1 MDKINQ
7 RRTEMYKQGIS
18 STAAHDRR
26 LSVPISRRQ
35 KKRQRALLELRQ
47 ALSPSSVKTYTP
59 PAAQR
64 QAHGANT
71 NGAAIVPFP
80 SPSTQHYL
88 TEQLRCLF
96 NPTSTPGAL
105 QQCTHR
111 LSGLAANMHVAHT
124 LASYNNSGSSSSV
137 LDHLLYLLTAQGA
150 TEAVHF
156 IPTMDLFNTL
166 LQHES
171 PGCMLTQSIVQHGH
185 EQFFVHYLLHNN
197 VTDVAMASVLALLNM
212 ASHDSTRSSIRT
224 SIQRTKGAID
234 ALRSLLVNPQ
244 VVGSQDLVLWLLFNL
259 LIAMKEDDPQFE
271 QSQQMVY
278 HKSFAKMLPELM
290 HIAVQRPPMAPMAP
304 MAPTTPLPT
313 PPQNI
318 TFSTSSSSSSS
329 PSSSSSFTTTTST
342 LMTTA
347 TSNAQ
352 IKAIALVEQ
361 IVKHGG
367 MPLEHLV
374 NKCQRGMVT
383 QLVLQAINVSDSIP
397 YLHSVLLILTHIF
410 AHCNDPLPIQEAIHN
425 GALSILSNLLMHH
438 SSTDI
443 RYQAAHALSKF
454 IEGTVDVVK
463 PALLH
468 SQCPVFRTLAQ
479 KSASNGDIAQEV
491 REQSAYAMLQI
502 LRCAWVTDQMASF
515 VLSSCVDLIH
525 EMTSPP
531 LLCEVLDWIEQLL
544 SRSNVAHPQFE
555 ALGGIDAME
564 KLLYATKATPEVEA
578 KIVHIL
584 NIVER
589 HEQGNGEDD
598 YEEVGMELE
607 DIQPLTAVFQMVDG
621 NGRLW

>member
-1 MDKINQ
+1 
-7 RRTEMYKQGIS
+7 
-18 STAAHDRR
+18 
-26 LSVPISRRQ
+26 
-35 KKRQRALLELRQ
+35 
-47 ALSPSSVKTYTP
+47 
-59 PAAQR
+59 
-64 QAHGANT
+64 
-71 NGAAIVPFP
+71 
-80 SPSTQHYL
+80 
-88 TEQLRCLF
+88 
-96 NPTSTPGAL
+96 
-105 QQCTHR
+105 
-111 LSGLAANMHVAHT
+111 
-124 LASYNNSGSSSSV
+124 
-137 LDHLLYLLTAQGA
+137 
-150 TEAVHF
+150 
-156 IPTMDLFNTL
+156 
-166 LQHES
+166 
-171 PGCMLTQSIVQHGH
+171 
-185 EQFFVHYLLHNN
+185 
-197 VTDVAMASVLALLNM
+197 
-212 ASHDSTRSSIRT
+212 
-224 SIQRTKGAID
+224 
-234 ALRSLLVNPQ
+234 
-244 VVGSQDLVLWLLFNL
+244 
-259 LIAMKEDDPQFE
+259 
-271 QSQQMVY
+271 
-278 HKSFAKMLPELM
+278 
-290 HIAVQRPPMAPMAP
+290 
-304 MAPTTPLPT
+304 
-313 PPQNI
+313 
-318 TFSTSSSSSSS
+318 
-329 PSSSSSFTTTTST
+329 
-342 LMTTA
+342 
-347 TSNAQ
+347 
-352 IKAIALVEQ
+352 
-361 IVKHGG
+361 
-367 MPLEHLV
+367 
-374 NKCQRGMVT
+374 
-383 QLVLQAINVSDSIP
+383 
-397 YLHSVLLILTHIF
+397 
-410 AHCNDPLPIQEAIHN
+410 
-425 GALSILSNLLMHH
+425 MHH